1 MYVSPI
7 HALRRKKLIPLEILV
22 TILGVVQLARGKA
35 SGSLKGP
42 LFAGSSTSPSSYSL
56 ALYSGLWAFDGWD
69 QANFVGGEITQPEKN
84 IPRAIHSSM
93 IVVTVRSFDFIVSNV
108 LIHSAWAAS
117 VSFGQCIIFCRSGKS
132 AYLLKAFAQLFAFLF
147 QNIVGMSNT
156 VAMDFGRAL
165 FGPIGGSVFAFMVA
179 FSCFG
184 ALNGILRTTISH
196 CPTKLLVLGSFF
208 TSSRLVYAAS
218 RERYLPTIFGKLHS
232 TRRTPLNAAL
242 LQAAITIAFIMIGSG
257 FRSLINFS
265 VVASWAFYFL
275 TVSLN

>member
-1 MYVSPI
+1 M
-7 HALRRKKLIPLEILV
+7 KILV
-22 TILGVVQLARGKA
+22 TILGIVQLARGKA

-93 IVVTVRSFDFIVSNV
+93 VVVTVRSFDLIVSKV
-108 LIHSAWAAS
+108 LIYSAWTAS
-117 VSFGQCIIFCRSGKS
+117 VSFGQRFIFCRSRQG
-132 AYLLKAFAQLFAFLF
+132 AYLLNPFAQLFAFMF
-147 QNIVGMSNT
+147 QNIVGISNT

-165 FGPIGGSVFAFMVA
+165 FGPIGGSLFAFMVA

-184 ALNGILRTTISH
+184 ALNGVLRATGISH
-196 CPTKLLVLGSFF
+196 YPTKLVVLGSFF

-218 RERYLPTIFGKLHS
+218 RERYLPAIFGKLHS